1 MNYIP
6 KNINS
11 WEKLQQL
18 IRVADERIGA
28 NPRTK
33 IRVLIYSPWNENST
47 KFKGYDARVNLFE
60 VPEVMQILNETYDQ
74 NITLNVVP
82 TLITIQEVGEG
93 HHGMV
98 VTDNA
103 AGIQHELASGG

>member
-18 IRVADERIGA
+18 IRVAEERISS

-33 IRVLIYSPWNENST
+33 IKVLIYSPWNEHST
-47 KFKGYDARVNLFE
+47 KFRGYDARVNLFE
-60 VPEVMQILNETYDQ
+60 VPEVMQVLSETYDQ
-74 NITLNVVP
+74 DITLNVVP
-82 TLITIQEVGEG
+82 TLITIQEICEG
-93 HHGMV
+93 RHGMV
-98 VTDNA
+98 VTDNT

>member
-18 IRVADERIGA
+18 IRVAEERIA
-28 NPRTK
+28 SNPRTK
-33 IRVLIYSPWNENST
+33 IKVLVYSPWNEHST

-82 TLITIQEVGEG
+82 TLITIQEIGDG

-103 AGIQHELASGG
+103 SGIQNELASGG

>member
-11 WEKLQQL
+11 WEKLIQL
-18 IRVADERIGA
+18 VNVADERISL

-33 IRVLIYSPWNENST
+33 IRVLIYSPWNESST
-47 KFKGYDARVNLFE
+47 KFRGYDARVNLFE

-74 NITLNVVP
+74 NITLNLVP
-82 TLITIQEVGEG
+82 TLITIQEICEG
-93 HHGMV
+93 RHGMV
-98 VTDNA
+98 LTDNS
-103 AGIQHELASGG
+103 AGIQHELTSGG

>member
-11 WEKLQQL
+11 WDRLQQL
-18 IRVADERIGA
+18 INVAEERIAA

-33 IRVLIYSPWNENST
+33 IKVLIYSPWNEHST

-74 NITLNVVP
+74 DITLNMVP
-82 TLITIQEVGEG
+82 TLITIQEICEG
-93 HHGMV
+93 RNGIV
-98 VTDNA
+98 ATDNP
-103 AGIQHELASGG
+103 AGIQHELASGV

>member
-11 WEKLQQL
+11 WERLNQL
-18 IRVADERIGA
+18 INVAEERIAA

-33 IRVLIYSPWNENST
+33 IKVLVYSPWNENST

-74 NITLNVVP
+74 DVTLNTVP
-82 TLITIQEVGEG
+82 TLITIQEIGDG
-93 HHGMV
+93 RHGMI

-103 AGIQHELASGG
+103 SGIQHELTSGG